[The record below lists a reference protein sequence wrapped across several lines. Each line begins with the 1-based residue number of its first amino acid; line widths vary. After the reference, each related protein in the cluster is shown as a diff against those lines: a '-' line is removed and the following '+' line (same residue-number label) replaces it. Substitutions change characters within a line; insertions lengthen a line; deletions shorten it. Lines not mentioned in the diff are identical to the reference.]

1 MRSTNKVIH
10 LADLNV
16 QSDAKGGWTI
26 DHTLVPYQHTPN
38 RGKVKDIAFY
48 FDETYVVCPVVAERA
63 DGTLVIV
70 DGQHRVLAM
79 LISGITDWACEVFTG
94 LDLAG
99 EALLYR
105 RINGDR
111 RSPSKYEMWVA
122 DRVANDPI
130 VLACDK
136 SLKGYGLA
144 VAPHKGF
151 MLLAST
157 DDVRSAYKR
166 GNLDATLD
174 VIKAWSFE
182 ERALEGPVMAGVSRF
197 LQRHPTKKVAL
208 ANVNVNGIYKNAM
221 QGKANTMLNGGHILT
236 AIEDIIA

>member
-16 QSDAKGGWTI
+16 QHDTKGGWTVN
-26 DHTLVPYQHTPN
+26 HGLVPYQHIPN
-38 RGKVKDIAFY
+38 KGKVKDIALY
-48 FDETYVVCPVVAERA
+48 FDETYVVCPVVSERE

-79 LISGITDWACEVFTG
+79 LVSGVTDWACEVFTG

-122 DRVANDPI
+122 DRVANDKL

-136 SLKGYGLA
+136 TLATYGLE
-144 VAPHKGF
+144 VAAHKGV
-151 MLLAST
+151 MKLAST
-157 DDVRSAYKR
+157 DDVRGAFKR
-166 GNLDATLD
+166 GNLKETLD
-174 VIKAWSFE
+174 VIKAWSFD

-197 LQRHPTKKVAL
+197 LRAHPTKGAAL
-208 ANVNVNGIYKNAM
+208 GAVNVSGIYKAAM
-221 QGKANTMLNGGHILT
+221 AEKANTMLNGTHVLT
-236 AIEDIIA
+236 AIEDIVA